1 MITGTDDE
9 GLSPMSDRAQESG
22 WWIALDGKWYPPAQ
36 DIDNGPVV
44 SAYGGASHPGSTL
57 PTQHDLVDF
66 AVGPVAVS
74 PTKVRARDVRSIGLI
89 LLAIMV
95 LIGGGALAYSL
106 AHGSG
111 KNAIIGASPN
121 EMARLTA
128 QAVKQAGSVHV
139 VTTIQLQGGTATYV
153 NDIAA
158 RSGKQVITAA
168 SAEVTAI
175 AANGIV
181 YVNANQLAMSE
192 LFQAPSAAG
201 EKYANKWL
209 FFPSSSQAYK
219 AIVQTLTIGSLL
231 KQVTPTGQTSK
242 LGPSVVRGQ
251 SVIGLRGHLPGGLF
265 GTLYIAD
272 TGSPLP
278 VEEESTTNGDVTTS
292 TFSAW
297 GEPVNAVPPKSA
309 IPGSETG
316 LF

>member
-1 MITGTDDE
+1 
-9 GLSPMSDRAQESG
+9 MSDRAQESG
-22 WWIALDGKWYPPAQ
+22 WWLALDGKWYPPAQ

-44 SAYGGASHPGSTL
+44 FAYGGASQPGSTL

-74 PTKVRARDVRSIGLI
+74 PTKVRARDVRSTGLI

-95 LIGGGALAYSL
+95 LIGGGALGYSL

-111 KNAIIGASPN
+111 KNAIVGASPN
-121 EMARLTA
+121 EMARLVA
-128 QAVKQAGSVHV
+128 QAVTQAGSVHV

-153 NDIAA
+153 NDTAT
-158 RSGKQVITAA
+158 RSGKQVITAGG
-168 SAEVTAI
+168 AEVTAI
-175 AANGIV
+175 TSNGIV

-192 LFQAPSAAG
+192 LFQAPSASG
-201 EKYANKWL
+201 EKYANQWL

-231 KQVTPTGQTSK
+231 KQVTPTGQTTK
-242 LGPSVVRGQ
+242 LGPSVVRGH

-278 VEEESTTNGDVTTS
+278 VEEVSTTNGDVTTS

-297 GEPVNAVPPKSA
+297 GEPVKAVPPTGA